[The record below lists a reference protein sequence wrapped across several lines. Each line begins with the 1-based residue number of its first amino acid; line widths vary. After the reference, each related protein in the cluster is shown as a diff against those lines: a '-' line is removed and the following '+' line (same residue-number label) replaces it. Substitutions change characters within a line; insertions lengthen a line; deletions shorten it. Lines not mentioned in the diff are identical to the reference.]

1 MNLELIRKNLVPL
14 IKEIPGEIKKEYCH
28 ISVRAMDSLGFLTY
42 RCTSQCKTC
51 NIWKRN
57 KNEKTHELDRDG
69 WLSVLSKLK
78 HYGIRSFEIF
88 GGDALL
94 RKDVIFD
101 VVKYCAEN
109 EIQTYLPTNGNLCD
123 RETVKNL
130 IDAGLHTIYL
140 SIDDVGENH
149 DGIRGVDGTFQKVK
163 NALETFVYLKGSADY
178 PKIVICSTLSNMNYQ
193 DFARLIKFLENYPI
207 DAVYPRI
214 VGEFNQD
221 NIVKSN
227 INGKIAEPYFVS
239 SEKISHLF
247 SLEELN
253 EFKNIIEDIKTNA
266 NNLYVNFR
274 ELDTAKDKTFLSSE
288 YDVKHCHVATTF
300 ATINPNGDV
309 VPCPFFSSYVIGN
322 LMEKNLDE
330 IWGNFRHKKF
340 INLQKRNKIAICSNC
355 NMRVYHPSLLET
367 LNYYISVIRNRVF

>member
-1 MNLELIRKNLVPL
+1 
-14 IKEIPGEIKKEYCH
+14 
-28 ISVRAMDSLGFLTY
+28 
-42 RCTSQCKTC
+42 
-51 NIWKRN
+51 
-57 KNEKTHELDRDG
+57 
-69 WLSVLSKLK
+69 
-78 HYGIRSFEIF
+78 
-88 GGDALL
+88 
-94 RKDVIFD
+94 
-101 VVKYCAEN
+101 
-109 EIQTYLPTNGNLCD
+109 
-123 RETVKNL
+123 
-130 IDAGLHTIYL
+130 
-140 SIDDVGENH
+140 
-149 DGIRGVDGTFQKVK
+149 
-163 NALETFVYLKGSADY
+163 
-178 PKIVICSTLSNMNYQ
+178 MNYQ

-330 IWGNFRHKKF
+330 IWGSFRHKKF
-340 INLQKRNKIAICSNC
+340 INLQKRKRIAICNNC
-355 NMRVYHPSLLET
+355 NMRAYHPSLLET